1 MRFLIILPSSLL
13 VLVAIAIIGSNR
25 RTPDPQT
32 LYPAPQSS
40 EEFLERGELY
50 EKAGDYDQALSDYEQ
65 AVQLNPNDSDGYLGQ
80 GSVLSALNRPDAAIE
95 NYLTVK
101 EIDQQNGVSTRIVEY
116 LIDKEKEK
124 L

>member
-1 MRFLIILPSSLL
+1 MRFLIVLPSSII

-32 LYPAPQSS
+32 LYPTPQSA

-50 EKAGDYDQALSDYEQ
+50 EKAGDYEKALRDYEKV
-65 AVQLNPNDSDGYLGQ
+65 VQLSPDDSDGYLGQ
-80 GSVLSALNRPDAAIE
+80 GSVLSALNQPGAAIE
-95 NYLTVK
+95 NYLIVK
-101 EIDQQNGVSTRIVEY
+101 EIDGQNGVSTRIVDY